1 MHISFQ
7 FPRAPEFFVPMMVS
21 LVEDFVSSSLQEKKQ
36 YLTLRVEIFDRLIND
51 SKKR

>member
-7 FPRAPEFFVPMMVS
+7 FPRAPEFFVPMMLS
-21 LVEDFVSSSLQEKKQ
+21 LVEDFVSSSLQGKKQ
-36 YLTLRVEIFDRLIND
+36 YLTLREIFDRLIND

>member
-21 LVEDFVSSSLQEKKQ
+21 LVEDFVSSSLQGKKAIS
-36 YLTLRVEIFDRLIND
+36 LRVESDSMKFLID
-51 SKKR
+51 